1 MGVLLRS
8 LPALVPFGLSPR
20 PDGVRLGVLDL
31 EAERGEMV
39 RRGGDLVLER
49 VCDLA
54 NAEVC
59 WRDRVRPRSGDEE
72 GMILKLGPIQR
83 VCSLK
88 HTTITGLCT
97 K

>member
-1 MGVLLRS
+1 MGLLLRL
-8 LPALVPFGLSPR
+8 LPALVPFRLFPR

-72 GMILKLGPIQR
+72 GIVLELGPI
-83 VCSLK
+83 
-88 HTTITGLCT
+88 HNLCF
-97 K
+97 

>member
-1 MGVLLRS
+1 MGLLLRL
-8 LPALVPFGLSPR
+8 LPALVPFGLSAR
-20 PDGVRLGVLDL
+20 PDGVRLGVLDR

-59 WRDRVRPRSGDEE
+59 WRNRVRPRSGDEE
-72 GMILKLGPIQR
+72 GIVSELGPIYNLCFYRTNR
-83 VCSLK
+83 V
-88 HTTITGLCT
+88 
-97 K
+97 

>member
-1 MGVLLRS
+1 MGLLLRF
-8 LPALVPFGLSPR
+8 LPALIPFRLSPR

-31 EAERGEMV
+31 EGERGEMV

-72 GMILKLGPIQR
+72 GIVLELGPIHKLCYQRTFR
-83 VCSLK
+83 VCA
-88 HTTITGLCT
+88 
-97 K
+97 

>member
-1 MGVLLRS
+1 MGLLLRF
-8 LPALVPFGLSPR
+8 LPALIPFRLSPR

-31 EAERGEMV
+31 EGERGEMV
-39 RRGGDLVLER
+39 RRGGDLVLEG

-72 GMILKLGPIQR
+72 GIVLELGPIHKLCYQRTFR
-83 VCSLK
+83 VCA
-88 HTTITGLCT
+88 
-97 K
+97 

>member
-1 MGVLLRS
+1 MGLLLRL
-8 LPALVPFGLSPR
+8 LPALVPFRLSAR

-72 GMILKLGPIQR
+72 GMF
-83 VCSLK
+83 
-88 HTTITGLCT
+88 
-97 K
+97 

>member
-1 MGVLLRS
+1 M
-8 LPALVPFGLSPR
+8 
-20 PDGVRLGVLDL
+20 RLGDLDL

-72 GMILKLGPIQR
+72 GIVLKLGPIHHVGSQR
-83 VCSLK
+83 TYRV
-88 HTTITGLCT
+88 
-97 K
+97 

>member
-1 MGVLLRS
+1 MGLLLRF
-8 LPALVPFGLSPR
+8 LAALVPFRLSPR

-39 RRGGDLVLER
+39 RRGGDLVLEG

-72 GMILKLGPIQR
+72 GIILELDPIHH
-83 VCSLK
+83 VCSRRPYR
-88 HTTITGLCT
+88 GRA
-97 K
+97 